1 MRNKKRLVILV
12 DSGMIREE
20 VGGFGLKG
28 ERVNLVW
35 LIMSLLILVRWL
47 VVDLLLLVEL
57 VNDGFFYGL
66 GVWYLWQLVI
76 IILIALMA
84 LTLFII
90 FILNIYY
97 YFLFILTQIW
107 LDF

>member
-35 LIMSLLILVRWL
+35 LIMSLLILVR
-47 VVDLLLLVEL
+47 
-57 VNDGFFYGL
+57 
-66 GVWYLWQLVI
+66 
-76 IILIALMA
+76 
-84 LTLFII
+84 
-90 FILNIYY
+90 
-97 YFLFILTQIW
+97 
-107 LDF
+107 